1 MQGLVMTVIAVF
13 GVQHVCDFFGLSSSV
28 TIIAQILCFFIL
40 PRFLG
45 GASKSIVGEK
55 APPIS
60 DLQYVQGEPV
70 ELGNGKVT
78 VVEFWAT
85 WCPPCRTSIP
95 HLNEVYRKFKDQG
108 VDFVGV
114 TNEDESTVKKFME
127 KMGPDFTYPSA
138 LDRSGSVSRGYPVCC
153 ELHPCQSRTRH
164 RTSGRNCGYASVHG
178 RSLAFLQPSSWERM
192 ASCLGRDTQ

>member
-138 LDRSGSVSRGYPVCC
+138 LDRSGSVSRGYPVSGIPAAFIVGKDGIVSWQG
-153 ELHPCQSRTRH
+153 HPM
-164 RTSGRNCGYASVHG
+164 SGLEGAISKALASE
-178 RSLAFLQPSSWERM
+178 PSAVEGKAPEAKS
-192 ASCLGRDTQ
+192 